1 MFAVRNLRLCTKDC
15 LCLYVCPTGAADTE
29 TGQVDREKCTGCGA
43 CVSACPS
50 HALSLMPDTLPP
62 PQPKAPEV
70 REELAALARS
80 KAGLERAAAGLAASP
95 DPVLAQLGRAA
106 ERACRLMAEDL
117 MREGGYM
124 LPQGEAAKALLRELL
139 EEEQEAAFPR
149 PEAEKLLKLLEG

>member
-1 MFAVRNLRLCTKDC
+1 MKRLFTLFCWMACAV
-15 LCLYVCPTGAADTE
+15 AALSCS
-29 TGQVDREKCTGCGA
+29 REK
-43 CVSACPS
+43 VI
-50 HALSLMPDTLPP
+50 
-62 PQPKAPEV
+62 
-70 REELAALARS
+70 
-80 KAGLERAAAGLAASP
+80 P

-149 PEAEKLLKLLEG
+149 PEAEKLLKLLEA